1 MRNVEMQERG
11 GVFAKQ
17 KIAFNRSHDQPQVS
31 KEGANASRFQDL
43 TSSFVLRLIP
53 LCPRLC
59 CGRVS
64 PEDAERST
72 RRPPGGKCPLL
83 RSLQVCGSGNLQ
95 NLSRRDLQRLGEDAA
110 LEDHIK
116 QRRRSLAPGLRRLP
130 WSRSRPRRRGRRHN
144 QDIQSREA
152 LGQRG
157 GRQVPDL
164 SRGNAPEL

>member
-1 MRNVEMQERG
+1 MQTRG
-11 GVFAKQ
+11 DFFGTQ
-17 KIAFNRSHDQPQVS
+17 KIAFKRSHDQPQVS
-31 KEGANASRFQDL
+31 KEGANASRFQDP
-43 TSSFVLRLIP
+43 TRSFVLRLIP
-53 LCPRLC
+53 LRSRLR

-64 PEDAERST
+64 PAGAERST
-72 RRPPGGKCPLL
+72 PKRPGGKCPLL

-95 NLSRRDLQRLGEDAA
+95 DLSRGDLQRLGEDAA

-116 QRRRSLAPGLRRLP
+116 QRRRSLAPRLRRLP
-130 WSRSRPRRRGRRHN
+130 RSRRGTRGWRRRHN

-164 SRGNAPEL
+164 SRGSAPEL

>member
-1 MRNVEMQERG
+1 MQNVAMQTRG
-11 GVFAKQ
+11 DFFGTQ
-17 KIAFNRSHDQPQVS
+17 KISFKRSHDQPQVS

-43 TSSFVLRLIP
+43 TSSFVLRRIP
-53 LCPRLC
+53 LRPRLC
-59 CGRVS
+59 CGRV
-64 PEDAERST
+64 PPPGAERSI
-72 RRPPGGKCPLL
+72 RRCPGSQCPCV

-95 NLSRRDLQRLGEDAA
+95 NLSRRDLQRLGENAA
-110 LEDHIK
+110 LENHAK
-116 QRRRSLAPGLRRLP
+116 QGALAPGLRGLP

-164 SRGNAPEL
+164 PRGSAPEL